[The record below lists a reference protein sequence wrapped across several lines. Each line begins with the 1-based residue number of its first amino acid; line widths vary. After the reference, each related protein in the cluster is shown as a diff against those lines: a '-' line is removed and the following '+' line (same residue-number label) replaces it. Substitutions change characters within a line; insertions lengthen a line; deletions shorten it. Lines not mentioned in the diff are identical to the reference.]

1 MKNALTEPGIQRVS
15 FVTPVTLAYVRKRPL
30 PAPEEPRT
38 IGLGEPIKRPYRRG
52 RVATAR

>member
-1 MKNALTEPGIQRVS
+1 MKDALTEPGIQRVS